1 MNNLNINYKMNLRVE
16 LQRLRP
22 NLSEGSLLTYVSI
35 LESLYKKVFDDDNFL
50 LSNFNDNI
58 QILNFLKE
66 KHPSRRKT
74 ILAALVVLTNN
85 ENYKKA
91 MNEDV
96 LYYNNEISKQEK
108 TDTQKK
114 NWIDKDEITEIYN
127 QLEQD
132 ANLLFSKHYKTN
144 SDLQEIQNYIIVCLF
159 GGMFIP
165 PRRSLDYCE
174 LKIVNI
180 ENNKNYISG
189 ENFVFNTYK
198 TASTYGRQELYI
210 PIELMN
216 ILNRWILINPTE
228 YLLFD
233 VNLNKM
239 NIVKLN
245 KRMNNIFGKKVGCNN
260 FRHAYLTDKY
270 GETSREHNNLVN
282 DMSLMGSSE
291 NMIQT
296 YIKLN

>member
-1 MNNLNINYKMNLRVE
+1 MKFLNKKKL
-16 LQRLRP
+16 
-22 NLSEGSLLTYVSI
+22 I
-35 LESLYKKVFDDDNFL
+35 LK
-50 LSNFNDNI
+50 
-58 QILNFLKE
+58 
-66 KHPSRRKT
+66 
-74 ILAALVVLTNN
+74 
-85 ENYKKA
+85 
-91 MNEDV
+91 
-96 LYYNNEISKQEK
+96 
-108 TDTQKK
+108 KK

-239 NIVKLN
+239 NSVKLN